1 MFQFWFL
8 ILNTVYYSAFMIIT
22 KTVFTLTGLYLP
34 KCLKS
39 CILKYLNWFLTKRLL
54 FPGYLFCVIV
64 CVSFSYVVATKTS
77 LPVPLW
83 FASCCLQ
90 QLYPHTGILLSNQF
104 SSLRLLVQIFQYA
117 QNYNIQ
123 IYNMEIYTYA
133 TKRATQRFYNY
144 VYLKLDRL

>member
-22 KTVFTLTGLYLP
+22 KTVFTLTGLYFP

-39 CILKYLNWFLTKRLL
+39 CILQYLNCFLTKRLL

-64 CVSFSYVVATKTS
+64 CVSFLYVVATKTS

-83 FASCCLQ
+83 FESCCLQ

-117 QNYNIQ
+117 QNHNIQ

-133 TKRATQRFYNY
+133 TKRATQRF
-144 VYLKLDRL
+144 